1 MQVEDIAKVA
11 DNKQALMLIHKGKY
25 KSEIVRAQIYDQ
37 TYHICICI
45 KIDLIYPPFSL
56 DQSRFVNLMSFG
68 ELLNI
73 KFHIMFS
80 GFTIVKSRM
89 RV

>member
-1 MQVEDIAKVA
+1 MQVEDIAKAA

-68 ELLNI
+68 LEN
-73 KFHIMFS
+73 FS
-80 GFTIVKSRM
+80 TSNVTSCSRDSL
-89 RV
+89 